1 MLLAF
6 WAPAIA
12 FPRNRSVSRQN
23 ARVDSARRMLNIIRI
38 AFLIAIVLYFQLS
51 RSLPSHTKPNP
62 VLLYALAAFACGEV
76 LTIFI
81 LRWILVSRS
90 EQLLAENPGD
100 QKALARWKIGYLGMY
115 AVALSV
121 AIYGLLL
128 HFLGFELLHVVPFFA
143 GGALFILILP
153 PRPIPARL

>member
-1 MLLAF
+1 
-6 WAPAIA
+6 
-12 FPRNRSVSRQN
+12 
-23 ARVDSARRMLNIIRI
+23 MLNVIRI
-38 AFLIAIVLYFQLS
+38 GFLIAIVLYFQLS

-90 EQLLAENPGD
+90 ANALVADPTD
-100 QKALARWKIGYLGMY
+100 QKALSRWKTGYLGMY
-115 AVALSV
+115 SVALSI

-128 HFLGFELLHVVPFFA
+128 HFLGFTIQYVIPFFVT
-143 GGALFILILP
+143 GAICILILP
-153 PRPIPARL
+153 PGRIADQR

>member
-1 MLLAF
+1 M
-6 WAPAIA
+6 
-12 FPRNRSVSRQN
+12 N
-23 ARVDSARRMLNIIRI
+23 SARRILNVIRI

-51 RSLPSHTKPNP
+51 RGLPAHAKPNP

-81 LRWILVSRS
+81 LRWILVLRS

-100 QKALARWKIGYLGMY
+100 QKALARWKVGYLGMY

-128 HFLGFELLHVVPFFA
+128 HFLGFELQQVVPFFA
-143 GGALFILILP
+143 AGAIFILILP
-153 PRPIPARL
+153 PRPIPHRL